1 MQSKMQSKLG
11 KRLWRAKKSSLAVA
25 KSAYNLIQDTKVLVE
40 DMEAVVCE
48 YDSVDTSEA
57 LSWAR
62 VLSKRI
68 LQWFDVDSGRGSDPC
83 VSDIMRQEIPNRIS
97 TLLALVELVEASMN
111 KQLEDCLDEALGRLS
126 DALD

>member
-11 KRLWRAKKSSLAVA
+11 KRLRRAKKSSLAVA
-25 KSAYNLIQDTKVLVE
+25 KSAYNLIQDTKVLIE
-40 DMEAVVCE
+40 NMEAVVCE

-62 VLSKRI
+62 VLRKRI
-68 LQWFDVDSGRGSDPC
+68 LQWFEVDSGSGTDPC
-83 VSDIMRQEIPNRIS
+83 ASDIMRQEIPNRIS
-97 TLLALVELVEASMN
+97 TLLALVERVEASMH